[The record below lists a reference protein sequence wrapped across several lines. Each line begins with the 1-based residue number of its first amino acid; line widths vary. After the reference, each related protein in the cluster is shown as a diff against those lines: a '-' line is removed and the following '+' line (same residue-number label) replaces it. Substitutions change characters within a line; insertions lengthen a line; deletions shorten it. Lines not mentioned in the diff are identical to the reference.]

1 MKVILKNIDELN
13 LKEFDLSKLSSYQ
26 LKKVNNIGSLA
37 SYYILDKYFKIDLK
51 SIRYVNGK
59 PYINRGYISI
69 SHKNNYVAVV
79 YNDYNIG
86 IDIEEIKEYE
96 KSLEKNILTIEEQ
109 DYLNESE
116 DKLNDFYKIYTVKEC
131 IIKINNW
138 NLKDISSFGVIKDKT
153 IEYGKYSIKY
163 KYLDNYIL
171 TIVLEN

>member
-1 MKVILKNIDELN
+1 MKLILKRIDELN
-13 LKEFDLSKLSSYQ
+13 LDKFDLRKLSYYQ

-37 SYYILDKYFKIDLK
+37 SFYILDKYFKIDLK

-96 KSLEKNILTIEEQ
+96 ESLEKNILTIEEQ
-109 DYLNESE
+109 EYLNKSE

-138 NLKDISSFGVIKDKT
+138 NLRDISSFGIIKDKT
-153 IEYGKYSIKY
+153 IKYEKYSIQY
-163 KYLDNYIL
+163 KYFDNYIL
-171 TIVLEN
+171 TIVI